1 MPRNAPAP
9 TCNGVCPR
17 SSFNFLSLTG
27 CPWNKSS
34 TIMFNTCMSN
44 TLQSLGPWCHF
55 YTQPAFTSNKRGFN
69 SILCDRSTILL
80 LFCNPDKSMNS
91 SCTKRFG
98 ATENSQSSNF
108 QRLSLHVAVD
118 VIKLLPHCK

>member
-44 TLQSLGPWCHF
+44 TLPSLGPCCHF
-55 YTQPAFTSNKRGFN
+55 YTQPTSHPTKEDLIRFYV
-69 SILCDRSTILL
+69 IDQ
-80 LFCNPDKSMNS
+80 LFFFFFRNPDKSMNS

-118 VIKLLPHCK
+118 VTKLLPHCK